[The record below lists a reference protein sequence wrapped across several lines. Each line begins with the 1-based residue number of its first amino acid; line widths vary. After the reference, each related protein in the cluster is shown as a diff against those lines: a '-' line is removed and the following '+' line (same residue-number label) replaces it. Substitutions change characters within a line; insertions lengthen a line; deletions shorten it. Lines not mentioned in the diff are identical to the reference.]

1 MGCSFYICSGFY
13 ATLQER
19 FGMSTTSFKLFTF
32 SVFLSLV
39 GTSNLL
45 GQHGVHG
52 ADSLHNAAIAAEHGA
67 TDAVHADDAH
77 GAATEAEADFDAAAL
92 IMHHIADSHEFH
104 AWGEGEKG
112 FTLPLPVILWTDN
125 GLVSFLSSA
134 FHHDDAGKHV
144 VEQKGQRFVKV
155 HDKIYYANEGADDHG
170 AYVTHGAE
178 HAIENRQPLDFS
190 ITKNVFSLLMSA
202 FFLLLLFIPAAR
214 SYGRSGGV
222 PKGLAG
228 FLEPLV
234 LFVRDDIA
242 RPNIGEHRYAKF
254 MPYLLTAFFFI
265 WINNLIGL
273 IPIFPFS
280 ANLTG
285 NIAVTFTLAFFTL
298 IITNVSANKGYWKHI
313 FLPHVPLWLYP
324 IMVPVEIIGIL
335 SKPFALMIRLFA
347 NISAGH
353 IIILSLVSL
362 IFIFKSVAISPVSVA
377 FVLFMNF
384 IELLVAAL
392 QAYIFTLLSAL
403 FIGLAHVEEE
413 AHH

>member
-1 MGCSFYICSGFY
+1 M
-13 ATLQER
+13 L
-19 FGMSTTSFKLFTF
+19 STYFKLLVF
-32 SVFLSLV
+32 SLFIVISGAPDAF
-39 GTSNLL
+39 
-45 GQHGVHG
+45 GQHFDAHP
-52 ADSLHNAAIAAEHGA
+52 DTTHNAQDVAHAEGE
-67 TDAVHADDAH
+67 HAPDEH
-77 GAATEAEADFDAAAL
+77 AEAAGEEEFDAAAM

-104 AWGEGEKG
+104 AWGEGHSG
-112 FTLPLPVILWTDN
+112 FTLPLPVILWTN
-125 GLVSFLSSA
+125 KGLVSFLSSE
-134 FHHDDAGKHV
+134 FHHDDEGKHP
-144 VEQKGQRFVKV
+144 VERGGQRFVKV
-155 HDKIYYANEGADDHG
+155 HEKIYYAENEADAHGVYVVHGEDH
-170 AYVTHGAE
+170 AVLSAK
-178 HAIENRQPLDFS
+178 PLDFS

-202 FFLLLLFIPAAR
+202 ILLLALFIPAAR
-214 SYGRSGGV
+214 SYARNNGV
-222 PKGLAG
+222 PRGLAG
-228 FLEPLV
+228 FLEPLIV
-234 LFVRDDIA
+234 FVRDDIA
-242 RPNIGEHRYAKF
+242 RPNIGEHRYARF

-265 WINNLIGL
+265 WINNLMGL